1 MVYKQHSLYSS
12 ELHFTNL
19 TTTISMVYTLMDHQN
34 SRPISV
40 RHKIADIT
48 KTERESMTSIK
59 RRVKCGEHAGLLFRS
74 SKSLFF
80 AIVAIVVVVMHVL
93 DVVVAATVVVVK
105 GSEY

>member
-1 MVYKQHSLYSS
+1 
-12 ELHFTNL
+12 
-19 TTTISMVYTLMDHQN
+19 MDHQN

-80 AIVAIVVVVMHVL
+80 AIVAIVAIVVVVMHVL